1 MKVSQP
7 KRSRWVYISLILM
20 LLALILFSVLPLVN
34 SIVRENRVLNRQSL
48 DSESAL
54 SQEQKALETK
64 ALGYQLVL
72 EREPEN
78 QNALEGL
85 LEVRL
90 KQNDLQGAIE
100 PLEKIARL
108 NPQQTDYT
116 ILLAQVKEKVSDYEG
131 AIAAYRTILAS
142 HPRDIQA
149 LKGITDLLLA
159 QNRAGE
165 AVSLVQKTLV
175 EAVKDKSTQP
185 DSVDPTNATSLEL
198 LLGEIYVKQDRY
210 SDALAVYEQ
219 AIKSNLKDFRPVLA
233 KALLLQRQGKETEA
247 KPLFEQAISLAPVYY
262 KDKIKELTLKVSD
275 SETKSEQN

>member
-1 MKVSQP
+1 
-7 KRSRWVYISLILM
+7 
-20 LLALILFSVLPLVN
+20 
-34 SIVRENRVLNRQSL
+34 
-48 DSESAL
+48 L

-198 LLGEIYVKQDRY
+198 LLGEIYVKQDRF

>member
-48 DSESAL
+48 DSGSAL

-275 SETKSEQN
+275 N